1 MTDTF
6 NADQANQGTTDQT
19 EGSADNNNATNFDA
33 GNELQRQIDTM
44 QKRMTDKDAHI
55 SKIETENSSYREQM
69 LDFNE
74 RLDKMGTVED
84 ALTRMKDESNSNQAT
99 ALDEDTLKSTMRNV
113 IAETTAEERA
123 EANFKNVADMITRTY
138 GSDKADE
145 TVRTVATENGLE
157 YSDMV
162 ELARKSPEAFYR
174 MAGINT
180 TVANLSAPSK
190 GTHVGFNDDNK
201 TKEQELSRYAQLRKE
216 KPEDFY
222 KPEVQKAFRD
232 LCLTK

>member
-19 EGSADNNNATNFDA
+19 NAPADNNSGNNFEA

-44 QKRMTDKDAHI
+44 QKRMVDKDTHI
-55 SKIETENSSYREQM
+55 STVETENQSLREKM
-69 LDFNE
+69 LDINE

-113 IAETTAEERA
+113 IAETTAQEKA
-123 EANFKNVADMITRTY
+123 EANFRNVADMITRTY

-145 TVRTVATENGLE
+145 TVRTVASENGLAYE
-157 YSDMV
+157 DMV
-162 ELARKSPEAFYR
+162 DLARKSPDAFFR
-174 MAGINT
+174 MAGINK
-180 TVANLSAPSK
+180 TVATLAAPSK